1 MVYPLVAPGVRRG
14 ARTIADVEV
23 VDIMEMTGRPPLATV
38 LKRFAAILL
47 DGLIPMAIGIPFGIV
62 ASIASA
68 GLTGPVPTLPDDTM
82 LTVLIFLALLTY
94 LGLFSYSAF
103 VLAMWAYGLTPG
115 KHLMGIQVV
124 RVDTGVPVGFWRMA
138 LRQVIGQ
145 WLSAII
151 CYLGFLWALFDAN
164 RQGWHDKIAKTLV
177 VQTR

>member
-14 ARTIADVEV
+14 ARTVADVEV
-23 VDIMEMTGRPPLATV
+23 ARVMELNGRPPLASV

-47 DGLIPMAIGIPFGIV
+47 DGILFSLTTIPLGIGGYVILTSLMT
-62 ASIASA
+62 AS
-68 GLTGPVPTLPDDTM
+68 GDTM
-82 LTVLIFLALLTY
+82 LTIGTFLVLLGCVTIQSYTAL
-94 LGLFSYSAF
+94 

-115 KHLMGIQVV
+115 KKLLGIQVV

-145 WLSAII
+145 SVSAII

-177 VQTR
+177 IQTR